1 MDDTINETIP
11 QHTLEGLRR
20 AAGEAITSA
29 ADAFDLVR
37 KTVTVGVATVPIAN
51 LRALWIIGR
60 MSEKLN
66 PDDPISLLAILWVL
80 FNQNDDAV
88 LSAAENPPGFEQL
101 SALAAEIDLVNLPD
115 YMEALELM
123 FSLVRG
129 KPLQFGEEGCPCHCG

>member
-1 MDDTINETIP
+1 MDDMTNETIP

-20 AAGEAITSA
+20 AAGEAVTSA

-37 KTVTVGVATVPIAN
+37 KTVTVGAATVPIAN

-66 PDDPISLLAILWVL
+66 PDDPASLLAILWVL

-88 LSAAENPPGFEQL
+88 LCAVDNPPGFEQL
-101 SALAAEIDLVNLPD
+101 SELAAKIDLVNLPD

-129 KPLQFGEEGCPCHCG
+129 KPPLPGEGGCPCHCG

>member
-1 MDDTINETIP
+1 MDDMTNEAIP

-20 AAGEAITSA
+20 AAGEAVTSA

-37 KTVTVGVATVPIAN
+37 KTVTVGAATVPIAN

-66 PDDPISLLAILWVL
+66 PDDPASLLAILWVL
-80 FNQNDDAV
+80 FHQDDDAV
-88 LSAAENPPGFEQL
+88 LSAADNPPGFEQL
-101 SALAAEIDLVNLPD
+101 SDLAAKIDLVNLPD

-129 KPLQFGEEGCPCHCG
+129 KPPLPREGGCPCHCG